1 VYKEGSATAI
11 NITGKT
17 SVEIISSI
25 LNTEK
30 IYLKNVIIFE
40 HHVTNLP

>member
-17 SVEIISSI
+17 SVEIISSF
-25 LNTEK
+25 LAKE
-30 IYLKNVIIFE
+30 YV
-40 HHVTNLP
+40 